1 MGNSVYESRRRA
13 ALVMA
18 KREAPVDA
26 LLVSR
31 GADVGYLSGFS
42 GDDSL
47 LLAGVGLACLITD
60 GRFAEQA
67 AAECPG
73 LEVIVRGGPMSA
85 AVAEVARRHKIRRL
99 GVQGGHMTLAAHAV
113 LGAAMGARCRLVT
126 VGEVVLGLRAVKDAD
141 EVRSIRRA
149 IGIAQRAFRG
159 LIAGGA
165 KALIA
170 RTEREIAA
178 ELDYRMIQGGAD
190 SPAFDTIVAAGAH
203 SSLPHYRPGRA
214 RIRPG
219 QAVLLDWGAWAGGYS
234 SDLTR
239 VVFIG
244 RIPPKLTEVYE
255 VVLAARRAGI
265 AAVRAGVS
273 AKAVDRAARVI
284 IERAGLGE
292 RFIHSLGHGLG
303 RGRGNAEVHEP
314 PGVGRLST
322 GRLRAGM
329 VVTIEPGV
337 YLPEVGGIRIE
348 DDVLVTAGAAVKLST
363 LPAAASAMVLR

>member
-1 MGNSVYESRRRA
+1 MGNSIYEVRRRA
-13 ALVMA
+13 AVALARSQV
-18 KREAPVDA
+18 RVDA

-47 LLAGVGLACLITD
+47 LLVGVGLACLITD

-67 AAECPG
+67 AAECPD
-73 LEVIVRGGPMSA
+73 LEVIVRSGPMST
-85 AVAEVARRHKIRRL
+85 AVAGVARGHKIRRL
-99 GVQGGHMTLAAHAV
+99 GVQGGHMTLAAQAA
-113 LGAAMGARCRLVT
+113 LGAAVGARCRLLA
-126 VGEVVLGLRAVKDAD
+126 VGEVVLGLRAVKDAE

-165 KALIA
+165 KALSG
-170 RTEREIAA
+170 RTEREVAA
-178 ELDYRMIQGGAD
+178 ELDYRMIRGGAD
-190 SPAFDTIVAAGAH
+190 SPAFDTVVAAGAH

-244 RIPPKLTEVYE
+244 RIPPELAEVYE
-255 VVLAARRAGI
+255 VVLAASQAGL

-273 AKAVDRAARVI
+273 AKAVDRAARAI

-314 PGVGRLST
+314 PGIGRLSAA
-322 GRLRAGM
+322 RLRAGM

-337 YLPEVGGIRIE
+337 YLPGVGGIRIE